1 MHSTSFRLYVDLEL
15 TSGVSKQCLDK
26 PSLSLSSFDGRGSPS
41 EMDMAKARQISLFL
55 CWIKLS
61 LCPSRFF
68 HAGGEMEKRLSLS
81 LTERW
86 AHGETAKE
94 NCLNPGRGKTEN
106 TPKNRKKRD
115 GVGVSHFNNLQQTA
129 ESSSGSS
136 ALLLARSPH
145 RRRLALLAGGPSS
158 SPAARIRRQILRVAE
173 DLDGLK
179 KRLRDLGADLGQ
191 ALSVKLVME
200 SKCEKLR
207 ESISASAATSEQL
220 GDLVTNQRN
229 RSERHAAVISDV
241 LEAAEAFEAKN
252 EEDVTLMKDM
262 EKAICW
268 YQKRLGFQPVVEGE
282 GVKFIFDKVDLQ
294 SPEKEFS
301 FSLKFDSDRYT
312 PVLQCSPPVED
323 SEELMKDLNL
333 TNDLVKFVRIIRQ
346 RFQAAALNGDL
357 PVSPTVCSDASA
369 IPISSPVIKSV
380 DSRSKNDRDRSNSQ
394 NMRPQDDIACYLKFL
409 VGIRCKNQ
417 VGVPWF
423 IFDFLKRE
431 LH

>member
-1 MHSTSFRLYVDLEL
+1 
-15 TSGVSKQCLDK
+15 
-26 PSLSLSSFDGRGSPS
+26 
-41 EMDMAKARQISLFL
+41 
-55 CWIKLS
+55 
-61 LCPSRFF
+61 
-68 HAGGEMEKRLSLS
+68 
-81 LTERW
+81 
-86 AHGETAKE
+86 
-94 NCLNPGRGKTEN
+94 
-106 TPKNRKKRD
+106 
-115 GVGVSHFNNLQQTA
+115 
-129 ESSSGSS
+129 
-136 ALLLARSPH
+136 
-145 RRRLALLAGGPSS
+145 RLAPRPLS
-158 SPAARIRRQILRVAE
+158 SPAPPCSPRRRPKLLTRREDTAAGMDQPRSKMAEDMAAQRAACERQMAAGRDRFASASAAVRAATLSARSGAHQSLSRRE

-282 GVKFIFDKVDLQ
+282 G
-294 SPEKEFS
+294 
-301 FSLKFDSDRYT
+301 
-312 PVLQCSPPVED
+312 
-323 SEELMKDLNL
+323 
-333 TNDLVKFVRIIRQ
+333 
-346 RFQAAALNGDL
+346 DL

-394 NMRPQDDIACYLKFL
+394 S
-409 VGIRCKNQ
+409 KNRK
-417 VGVPWF
+417 PA
-423 IFDFLKRE
+423 LPAKRKASAVSAASPGSVRRSPRFVVTVSSP
-431 LH
+431 LFSV